1 MALRLT
7 RVVQHLIGRTMTCP
21 TREGGFARQRFTLLR
36 RLIQDLSL
44 PHDAGDRGIA
54 FEEQKPA
61 ISRCSLCQHRC
72 ASRLLNGAFFRALSL
87 LHRHFSLPQSSSTPP
102 RGWQPVP
109 GYFSFA
115 QWPQICDRHHT
126 ADRKRTASLSCNQHR
141 EKSDG
146 S

>member
-1 MALRLT
+1 
-7 RVVQHLIGRTMTCP
+7 
-21 TREGGFARQRFTLLR
+21 
-36 RLIQDLSL
+36 L

-72 ASRLLNGAFFRALSL
+72 ASTVTERRIFQGPNPLR
-87 LHRHFSLPQSSSTPP
+87 P

-109 GYFSFA
+109 GYFSFT